1 MNFDIRKW
9 SESALISSWSCFFTW
24 PFLASFEI
32 GLGSQR
38 ANEPRVKYKKC
49 QKCLRGLF
57 AIKKRQFRYF
67 LIFLKILALLVNTL
81 TSKDELTRF
90 FNICRKISNISLTG
104 NFDKVR
110 LALLKI
116 KYNFLSYKHQFWY
129 LQMIRKCLNFK
140 LNLLFHE
147 AIFGLFW
154 NTPWQSTC

>member
-1 MNFDIRKW
+1 MIRKRLN
-9 SESALISSWSCFFTW
+9 SKLNLLFQPFFV
-24 PFLASFEI
+24 SFEI
-32 GLGSQR
+32 GLDSQR
-38 ANEPRVKYKKC
+38 AHKPRLKNKKC
-49 QKCLRGLF
+49 PKCLRALF
-57 AIKKRQFRYF
+57 AIQKRQFRHF
-67 LIFLKILALLVNTL
+67 SIILEILALLVNTL
-81 TSKDELTRF
+81 TAKDELTRF